1 MRSFLRFLLVFS
13 LVLLV
18 FGWLRWQSRVVVEP
32 GSVLILELGG
42 EYVEAPEPPLLAR
55 LLGKGFVPMARVRD
69 LFAKAER
76 DKRLERVVV
85 KITPLEIGWAKAQ
98 ELRALITQLRDAGRH
113 PVAYLEIESFG
124 SNLEYYVA
132 SAAEEVYVAPATRM
146 PFVGLAAEFLFL
158 GGFWEKLGIE
168 VETERIGEYKT
179 AVDSLTGK
187 TMSKAHREVENA
199 LLDSIEAQF
208 TQGISTSRSV
218 TQEEVRAAM
227 QEGLMTLPAMQE
239 RRLIDGVLSFE
250 DLLEEYGQ
258 NLQQLDESQ
267 ILFDFEYAKV
277 PPSEMGWDPQAK
289 FALIYG
295 TGNVVTGEAPSSL
308 SGGPVAAADTMV
320 EAIQMAVED
329 PEIEAI
335 VLRVDSP
342 GGSPLASDLI
352 WQAVAAARKA
362 GKPVVASFADLA
374 ASGGY
379 YLACGADRIV
389 VEPGTLTGSIGVFVL
404 RPVISG
410 LLDKLGIGHETLTR
424 GQHAEMLLST
434 QKLSATS
441 RRKLQEDVSS
451 VYALFLE
458 RVASGR
464 SMSTQE
470 VDALARGR
478 VWTGEQAVERKLAD
492 RIGGLREAVLEAKQ
506 LASIPAA
513 EDVSLVVYPP
523 SKPFPVQLAEALNG
537 GMVFAPKTEMLPLP
551 PLLKKTAR
559 ILETWPEPSP
569 LLVLPFAIEI
579 R

>member
-1 MRSFLRFLLVFS
+1 MRSFWRLMLIFGLL
-13 LVLLV
+13 LLV

-32 GSVLILELGG
+32 GSVLIVELGG
-42 EYVEAPEPPLLAR
+42 EYVEAPDPPLLAR
-55 LLGKGFVPMARVRD
+55 MLGKGFVPLARVRD
-69 LFAKAER
+69 LFVKAER
-76 DKRLERVVV
+76 DSRLERVVI

-98 ELRALITQLRDAGRH
+98 ELRDGITRLRDAGRH

-124 SNLEYYVA
+124 SSLEYYVA

-168 VETERIGEYKT
+168 VEAERIGDYKT
-179 AVDSLTGK
+179 AVDSLAGK
-187 TMSKAHREVENA
+187 TMSDAHREVANA

-208 TQGISTSRSV
+208 TQSVSTSRGV
-218 TQEEVRAAM
+218 TQEDVRSAM
-227 QEGLMTLPAMQE
+227 QEGLVSLPALQE

-250 DLLEEYGQ
+250 ALLEKYGQ
-258 NLQQLDESQ
+258 NLQRLSESQ
-267 ILFDFEYAKV
+267 IVFDFEYAAV
-277 PPSEMGWDPQAK
+277 PASEVGWDPQAK
-289 FALIYG
+289 FALIYA

-308 SGGPVAAADTMV
+308 SGGPVAAADTIV
-320 EAIQMAVED
+320 EAIQTAVED

-352 WQAVAAARKA
+352 WQAVAEARKA
-362 GKPVVASFADLA
+362 GKPVVASFSDLA

-389 VEPGTLTGSIGVFVL
+389 VESGTLTGSIGVFVL
-404 RPVISG
+404 RPVIAG
-410 LLDKLGIGHETLTR
+410 LLDKLDIGHETLVR

-434 QKLSATS
+434 KKLSPAS

-451 VYALFLE
+451 VYDLFLE

-464 SMSTQE
+464 SMAKQE
-470 VDALARGR
+470 VDVLARGR
-478 VWTGEQAVERKLAD
+478 VWAGTQAVEKGLAD
-492 RIGGLREAVLEAKQ
+492 RVGGLREAVFEAKQ
-506 LASIPAA
+506 LASIPEAD
-513 EDVSLVVYPP
+513 DVSLIVYPP
-523 SKPFPVQLAEALNG
+523 PKPLPVQLAEALNG
-537 GMVFAPKTEMLPLP
+537 QVALAPRAELLPLP

-559 ILETWPEPSP
+559 IVETWPEPLP
-569 LLVLPFAIEI
+569 LLVLPYVIEI